1 MADYAYNLVSQP
13 VTKSSTSKSF
23 FIHIVSSLGAP
34 QTGLLFNSAGI
45 LMSYAGSK
53 LARVAITPA
62 DLAAIT
68 TAWASGGFKEV
79 DATNMPGWYRI
90 DVPDAAL
97 ALTADAVVVTVWK
110 TGTFNGSILIPLSTK
125 TVEAVSDVLTA
136 ADLGNPLSGTLAQNV
151 EAIGAG
157 IPFLDVIV
165 DGQTARTDH

>member
-1 MADYAYNLVSQP
+1 MADVGFSAYTKP
-13 VTKSSTSKSF
+13 VTKSATSKSF
-23 FIHIVSSLGAP
+23 FMYIASSLNAP

-79 DATNMPGWYRI
+79 DATNMPGWYRL

-97 ALTADAVVVTVWK
+97 ALSADEVVVTVWK
-110 TGTFNGSILIPLSTK
+110 SAAYNGSICIPLSTK
-125 TVEAVSDVLTA
+125 TVEAVADVLTA

-165 DGQTARTDH
+165 GGQTDRTDH